1 MKGALRVTLLLFTAL
16 PVQRW
21 LLVGGGVMLVAG
33 SLLPDEARVLGLI
46 GLVVSFI
53 PTLFA
58 GGVLLRY
65 IVAPRVMQLIPHV
78 RLQILG
84 AMALVP
90 IIFATA
96 FTVVALGL
104 QLDVDYLL
112 IWLRIA
118 AVVSAVLITE
128 FVLFGGAAG
137 ASLWFSLLI
146 FVAVV
151 PGMTGSRE
159 FFRWI
164 AQSPGLLIA
173 ALAVVW
179 CGFAIWLLRT
189 GALAAPRVSNTFG
202 WGTPS
207 VRTSRHN
214 AVRAFLLGNPSL
226 PAQFVGG
233 LMAVVLITLLF
244 GLIAWINGRA
254 DSFVEVFTRA
264 SWMAT
269 GVGAFAGING
279 WMVARRS
286 KVLWLRCGLDRQQLF
301 RLCEREAWKI
311 FVAMASGTLLLLPL
325 VWLWSA
331 SNGLE
336 YTLLLIIQLCS
347 GACLL
352 YLGLTWVRG
361 WRTPDVLGGLALF
374 IAWGITSL
382 STQYLVEHL
391 SIALALSAAMLVVAL
406 ALRLFGLYRWR
417 RIDWL
422 VCRPPLPLARS
433 EMNPV

>member
-1 MKGALRVTLLLFTAL
+1 MKGALRVALLLFTAL

-21 LLVGGGVMLVAG
+21 LLVGGGILLVAG
-33 SLLPDEARVLGLI
+33 SLLPDEARVAGLI
-46 GLVVSFI
+46 GLVVSFL

-58 GGVLLRY
+58 SGVLLRY
-65 IVAPRVMQLIPHV
+65 IVAPRVMQLIPHL

-90 IIFATA
+90 IIFATT
-96 FTVVALGL
+96 FIIVALGL
-104 QLDVDYLL
+104 QLDIDYLL

-118 AVVSAVLITE
+118 AVASAVLISM

-137 ASLWFSLLI
+137 AGLWFGLLI
-146 FVAVV
+146 FASLV
-151 PGMTGSRE
+151 PGMTDTRE
-159 FFRWI
+159 FIRWL
-164 AQSPGLLIA
+164 AQSPGLLVA
-173 ALAVVW
+173 ALAVMW
-179 CGFAIWLLRT
+179 CGFAVWLLRA
-189 GALAAPRVSNTFG
+189 GPLAAPRVSNTFG

-233 LMAVVLITLLF
+233 LLAVVFITLLF
-244 GLIAWINGRA
+244 GLIAGINGRA
-254 DSFVEVFTRA
+254 DSFDQVFTRA
-264 SWMAT
+264 SLMAT
-269 GVGAFAGING
+269 AIGAFAGISG

-286 KVLWLRCGLDRQQLF
+286 KLLWLRCGLDRLELF
-301 RLCEREAWKI
+301 RLCEREAWKS
-311 FVAMASGTLLLLPL
+311 FVATAIGALLLLPL
-325 VWLWSA
+325 VWLRSA

-336 YTLLLIIQLCS
+336 YTLLLMFQLCS

-352 YLGLTWVRG
+352 YLGLTWRARLARG
-361 WRTPDVLGGLALF
+361 RCTQRFGVLYRLGCRSVSTPFLA
-374 IAWGITSL
+374 
-382 STQYLVEHL
+382 EHL
-391 SIALALSAAMLVVAL
+391 GMVLALSAAMLVAAL
-406 ALRLFGLYRWR
+406 ALRLVGLYRWR

-422 VCRPPLPLARS
+422 VCKPPLPLARS